1 MLAFPREICC
11 ALQSMVLII
20 GQLFVGILI
29 TSGAVRIDLAFA
41 APQLFTNSPASE
53 SEDGS
58 IPEWFASANKLFM
71 AGNFRDAK
79 LLYEKVAARCKGTE
93 LCVQCEYFASISA
106 WNLEPNEASAKLIE
120 SWLQSAKSHEQRVK
134 SSGSQVA
141 SPSWSHWIQSAQI
154 VLSHWETSQKRYES
168 AKNHLL
174 NALEESD
181 KNGFGAPRIQY
192 ELGKLHASH
201 LKDPKAAQIFLDK
214 AIESVGSDNQLKTK
228 VVLAK
233 ARVMIELGDPKAASD
248 CLKSVS
254 EEDQSNEQRVV
265 ARILQ
270 SRILKG
276 EPDESVSST
285 SFWENALIASMQGQ
299 VEPEVLSE
307 LASHLQEARLIA
319 KANQVLAE
327 LVRAFPNH
335 PKSIEARV
343 QLAYDAAKQKDWQK
357 VQALTLDAIELGN
370 IDQWTTYAMY
380 LNGRAKIELGQSTE
394 GISLLNSL
402 LEEPTLSNE
411 LKLNIHLDLAQT
423 HYLAEEW
430 DTMSRYVESLTKT
443 DEQSALPKN
452 ISPRIQMWKAEL
464 LAHKE
469 EWENAERIV
478 SAIRNDF
485 PEWNRRTEV
494 DYLLSRCLIARAEF
508 DSARTILHAIVKPG
522 ENGIG
527 NNPIPSSV
535 LAARAAWMIGETYM
549 MQQRYEEAS
558 QAYEEVLQFPNESF
572 WCAASIVQ
580 RGLCAEQLNRFQEA
594 KEHYEKVIAEHSES
608 PFAQTARTR
617 LSGISFSTKQVER
630 IGSGTKR

>member
-1 MLAFPREICC
+1 M
-11 ALQSMVLII
+11 
-20 GQLFVGILI
+20 G
-29 TSGAVRIDLAFA
+29 
-41 APQLFTNSPASE
+41 E
-53 SEDGS
+53 S
-58 IPEWFASANKLFM
+58 
-71 AGNFRDAK
+71 
-79 LLYEKVAARCKGTE
+79 
-93 LCVQCEYFASISA
+93 
-106 WNLEPNEASAKLIE
+106 
-120 SWLQSAKSHEQRVK
+120 
-134 SSGSQVA
+134 
-141 SPSWSHWIQSAQI
+141 
-154 VLSHWETSQKRYES
+154 
-168 AKNHLL
+168 
-174 NALEESD
+174 
-181 KNGFGAPRIQY
+181 
-192 ELGKLHASH
+192 
-201 LKDPKAAQIFLDK
+201 
-214 AIESVGSDNQLKTK
+214 
-228 VVLAK
+228 
-233 ARVMIELGDPKAASD
+233 
-248 CLKSVS
+248 
-254 EEDQSNEQRVV
+254 
-265 ARILQ
+265 
-270 SRILKG
+270 
-276 EPDESVSST
+276 DESVSST

-307 LASHLQEARLIA
+307 LASHLQEASLIA
-319 KANQVLAE
+319 QANQVHSE

-452 ISPRIQMWKAEL
+452 ISPRIRMWKAEL